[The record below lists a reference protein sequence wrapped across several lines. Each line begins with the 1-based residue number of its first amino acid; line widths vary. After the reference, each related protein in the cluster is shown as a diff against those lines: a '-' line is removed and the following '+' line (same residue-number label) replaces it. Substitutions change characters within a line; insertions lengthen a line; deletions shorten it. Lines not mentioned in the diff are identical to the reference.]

1 MQDIIELTGIITP
14 KKLEKLRRR
23 HGSYLAPDQRVKRLY
38 DLIAAGSVQT
48 DEEAMVA
55 IFGKNQKVKYRRLKI
70 ALREYLLQMLLFL
83 DLNLPHFHERQTLYY
98 ASYKKWAGVKLLTG
112 RGAHLSALEVSKTTL
127 KQAEKFE
134 FTDIAVD
141 ILRSLRLYYGSMIGD
156 LKQFD
161 LYKERCAEYEQ
172 IFHYENLAEELYTD
186 LIVRYVNT
194 KETQSEVHEA
204 ARTSFERLQGALD
217 RYGTYR
223 LHFVGRLLEV
233 LIYTSIN
240 NYEETVVVCDKAIRF
255 FEAKPY
261 IATVPLQVFLYQ
273 EMVCYVQ
280 LRNYEAGEKA
290 AQRGLQFLERGA
302 FNWFKYQELLL
313 LLSLH
318 SGNYQRAY
326 ELYIETTSQKRFNT
340 LPSGVG
346 QIWKI
351 FEAYLFF
358 LIQVELVE
366 DNHRYSP
373 FSKFRMGRFVN
384 EVPLYSKDKRGMN
397 IPILIVQILYLI
409 QQKREGEVVDRVE
422 AIGKYISRYIT
433 KKDNY
438 RSACFINM
446 LLQIPANSFHRV
458 AVERH
463 TQKYNRM
470 LESMP
475 LDFARQAHDIEI
487 IPYEQ
492 LWDMTLDLLPP
503 VAQ

>member
-1 MQDIIELTGIITP
+1 
-14 KKLEKLRRR
+14 
-23 HGSYLAPDQRVKRLY
+23 
-38 DLIAAGSVQT
+38 
-48 DEEAMVA
+48 
-55 IFGKNQKVKYRRLKI
+55 
-70 ALREYLLQMLLFL
+70 
-83 DLNLPHFHERQTLYY
+83 
-98 ASYKKWAGVKLLTG
+98 
-112 RGAHLSALEVSKTTL
+112 
-127 KQAEKFE
+127 
-134 FTDIAVD
+134 
-141 ILRSLRLYYGSMIGD
+141 
-156 LKQFD
+156 
-161 LYKERCAEYEQ
+161 
-172 IFHYENLAEELYTD
+172 
-186 LIVRYVNT
+186 
-194 KETQSEVHEA
+194 
-204 ARTSFERLQGALD
+204 
-217 RYGTYR
+217 
-223 LHFVGRLLEV
+223 
-233 LIYTSIN
+233 
-240 NYEETVVVCDKAIRF
+240 
-255 FEAKPY
+255 
-261 IATVPLQVFLYQ
+261 
-273 EMVCYVQ
+273 
-280 LRNYEAGEKA
+280 
-290 AQRGLQFLERGA
+290 LERGA